1 MSVFGVIQ
9 SGCGKTRT
17 RITPNTDTSHA
28 VLTLNIDVK
37 PRTLSQQE
45 NEQSEIGK
53 KYHVYAHIKS
63 YVPEAYLVP
72 CKAFTMDLFSITSEM
87 FETVLNMPLE
97 KFFSMIVEM
106 FSMIHLLLDK

>member
-1 MSVFGVIQ
+1 M
-9 SGCGKTRT
+9 
-17 RITPNTDTSHA
+17 
-28 VLTLNIDVK
+28 LTLNIDVK
-37 PRTLSQQE
+37 PRPLSQQE

-97 KFFSMIVEM
+97 KFFSLIVEM
-106 FSMIHLLLDK
+106 FSMIHLFLDK